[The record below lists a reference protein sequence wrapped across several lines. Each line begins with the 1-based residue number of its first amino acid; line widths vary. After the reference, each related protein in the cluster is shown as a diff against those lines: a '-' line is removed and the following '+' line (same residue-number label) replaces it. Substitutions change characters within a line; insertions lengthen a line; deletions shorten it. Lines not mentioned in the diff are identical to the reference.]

1 LNWPAIALAAI
12 VAGTTFWPGDAPWI
26 YDEPLMMEMAIHQN
40 AAPCFVWKIRLP
52 FTPATYG
59 LLGTRGAQ
67 YGPLG
72 VWIDQI
78 FLGFTRDPVLML
90 AIRAGVAAA
99 INAVALA
106 WLCKTLRFSSW
117 LAVCTMLSPWLWLY
131 ARQLWDNSLCIPLSA
146 MMLAAYA
153 DFLLTRRPWP
163 LRLAVLCGGLLLLV
177 HFMAIPLVAAI
188 AVHLALVGFRSL
200 GRCKWSIGAI
210 VVALAAVSWPYWN
223 FLLHNYAPNV
233 PGGTS
238 RWLGWFYPLLG
249 AHPLSTAG
257 LENILGD
264 GWRHGEPGILRAAQW
279 ITMAAYPAAWAGM
292 ILAIPRAWRVIRRCP
307 KAPAMDHVF
316 AVAWA
321 AVIFQCA
328 LYGPLHVYEGPHYFN
343 AAWIE
348 FAAFA
353 FLAIDS
359 AKRWLGRRHDTWR
372 KEFLPPHVLR
382 GRVGVGV
389 EGQSAHETP
398 TPALPLSTWGGGR
411 SGGIVEYGLGLYVA
425 ALLVS
430 LGTIAGTIH
439 RNGGMRSENYGTAL
453 ADQIAAVRQMQ
464 RYSDD
469 SPRKIEIPEWTKHPR
484 TPAVLEE
491 LMPAPTAARP
501 KRSLVI
507 RYRDGFPGDARI
519 TVATQ

>member
-12 VAGTTFWPGDAPWI
+12 VAGTTFWPGDGPWI
-26 YDEPLMMEMAIHQN
+26 YDEPLMMDMAIHQN
-40 AAPCFVWKIRLP
+40 AAPCLVWRIRLP
-52 FTPATYG
+52 FTPAAYG
-59 LLGTRGAQ
+59 LLGTRGAR

-78 FLGFTRDPVLML
+78 FLGFTHDPVLML
-90 AIRAGVAAA
+90 AIRAGGAAA

-106 WLCKTLRFSSW
+106 WLCRTLRFSGW
-117 LAVCTMLSPWLWLY
+117 LAVCAMLSPWIWLY
-131 ARQLWDNSLCIPLSA
+131 ARQLWDNSLCVPLSA
-146 MMLAAYA
+146 MTLAAYA

-188 AVHLALVGFRSL
+188 AVHLALVEFRSL
-200 GRCKWSIGAI
+200 WRCKWSIAAI
-210 VVALAAVSWPYWN
+210 IAALVAISWPYWS
-223 FLLHNYAPNV
+223 FLLHNYAPSV

-249 AHPLSTAG
+249 AHHLGTAG
-257 LENILGD
+257 LENVLGD
-264 GWRHGEPGILRAAQW
+264 GWQNGEPGVLRAAQC
-279 ITMAAYPAAWAGM
+279 ITMLAYPAAWAGM
-292 ILAIPRAWRVIRRCP
+292 IVAIPRAWRVVRRCP
-307 KAPAMDHVF
+307 KASAIDHVF
-316 AVAWA
+316 AVTWA

-359 AKRWLGRRHDTWR
+359 AKRWTG
-372 KEFLPPHVLR
+372 
-382 GRVGVGV
+382 
-389 EGQSAHETP
+389 SAVWLW
-398 TPALPLSTWGGGR
+398 AL
-411 SGGIVEYGLGLYVA
+411 LGLYA
-425 ALLVS
+425 TALLVS
-430 LGTIAGTIH
+430 LAIIAGTIH
-439 RNGGMRSENYGTAL
+439 HNGGMRSENYGTAL
-453 ADQIAAVRQMQ
+453 ADQIAAVRRMQ

-491 LMPAPTAARP
+491 LMPPPAGPRP
-501 KRSLVI
+501 KRSLLLH
-507 RYRDGFPGDARI
+507 YRDAFPGDARI
-519 TVATQ
+519 TVAAQ

>member
-1 LNWPAIALAAI
+1 MNWPAIALAAI
-12 VAGTTFWPGDAPWI
+12 VAGTTFWPGDGPWI
-26 YDEPLMMEMAIHQN
+26 YDEPLIMEMAIRQN
-40 AAPCFVWKIRLP
+40 AAPCFVWRIRLP
-52 FTPATYG
+52 FTPAAYG
-59 LLGTRGAQ
+59 LLGTRGAR
-67 YGPLG
+67 YGPLA

-90 AIRAGVAAA
+90 AIRAGGAAA

-106 WLCKTLRFSSW
+106 WLCRTLRFSSW
-117 LAVCTMLSPWLWLY
+117 LGVCAMLSPWLWLY

-153 DFLLTRRPWP
+153 DFLLTRRAWP
-163 LRLAVLCGGLLLLV
+163 LRLAVLSGGLLLLV

-188 AVHLALVGFRSL
+188 AAHLAFVEFRSL
-200 GRCKWSIGAI
+200 WRFNWSIGAI
-210 VVALAAVSWPYWN
+210 MTALLAVSWPYWS

-238 RWLGWFYPLLG
+238 QWLGWFYPLLG
-249 AHPLSTAG
+249 AHHLSTAG
-257 LENILGD
+257 LQNVLGD

-279 ITMAAYPAAWAGM
+279 ITMLAYPAAWAGM
-292 ILAIPRAWRVIRRCP
+292 ILAIPRVWRVIRRCP
-307 KAPAMDHVF
+307 KASAIDHVF
-316 AVAWA
+316 TVAWV

-328 LYGPLHVYEGPHYFN
+328 LYGPLHAYDGPHYFN

-353 FLAIDS
+353 FLPADS
-359 AKRWLGRRHDTWR
+359 VR
-372 KEFLPPHVLR
+372 KWIGSTVWLR
-382 GRVGVGV
+382 G
-389 EGQSAHETP
+389 
-398 TPALPLSTWGGGR
+398 
-411 SGGIVEYGLGLYVA
+411 ILGLYAA

-430 LGTIAGTIH
+430 LATIAGTIH
-439 RNGGMRSENYGTAL
+439 QNGGMRSQNYGTAL
-453 ADQIAAVRQMQ
+453 GDQIAAVREMQ

-469 SPRKIEIPEWTKHPR
+469 SPRQTEIPEWTEHPR

-491 LMPAPTAARP
+491 LMPAPAAPRP

-507 RYRDGFPGDARI
+507 RYRDAFPGDARI
-519 TVATQ
+519 TVTAE